1 MGDSFYVNHMTKAY
15 HNFVKSYEIANRQ
28 QNTGKA
34 SFSEIVAST
43 EDAASTE
50 SVGVPSTE
58 EMTME
63 EYKEYIYDRI
73 CNIPIHPSQSGWHW
87 NIEIT
92 DSGFEAMKN
101 DPTYEKHVLDSI
113 RANFSFA
120 DPFHSD
126 NYSILH
132 FGATEEESYGRSWGM
147 GSRMEP
153 KREEE
158 TFWERRAK
166 RKKRLKE
173 QYEEM
178 QERKAL
184 EKRLQLRAECRV
196 AAVER
201 VEKGKLL
208 QPWNQGKQLPNLPD
222 AYETDIFINMLD
234 IMQFLGDQA

>member
-1 MGDSFYVNHMTKAY
+1 MGNSMYVNHMTKAY
-15 HNFVKSYEIANRQ
+15 HNFVKSYETANRQ
-28 QNTGKA
+28 QTAGKA
-34 SFSEIVAST
+34 SFSEIVSK
-43 EDAASTE
+43 TE
-50 SVGVPSTE
+50 SGGVPSTE

-101 DPTYEKHVLDSI
+101 DPAYEKHVLDAI
-113 RANFSFA
+113 RVNFSFA

-166 RKKRLKE
+166 RKKKLKE

-178 QERKAL
+178 MERKAL
-184 EKRLQLRAECRV
+184 EKRLQMKAECRS

-201 VEKGKLL
+201 VEKGK
-208 QPWNQGKQLPNLPD
+208 LPD
-222 AYETDIFINMLD
+222 AYETDIFINTLD
-234 IMQFLGDQA
+234 IMQFLGDQI